1 MGVFLQFASVIAF
14 TGWALYVWVHVNDYG
29 SQSQCNDQIKYF
41 IMFRPV
47 RATAPWLRGLWIAAL
62 VLSAVG
68 LMIKFGVQA
77 MVLFAMRRAAKEERA
92 EETNSITGRSTRT
105 GAQSHEEMEVNVP
118 TPTIGE
124 PWYLKI
130 SIPLLLCVVF
140 FSSPFQRLR
149 ISAQVGDI
157 LHDQLGAYCE

>member
-29 SQSQCNDQIKYF
+29 SQSQCNDQIKYY
-41 IMFRPV
+41 IMFVPV
-47 RATAPWLRGLWIAAL
+47 RATAPWLRGLWIAVL

-68 LMIKFGVQA
+68 LFIKFGVQA
-77 MVLFAMRRAAKEERA
+77 VLLFAMRRAAEEERA

-105 GAQSHEEMEVNVP
+105 GAQSQAELEVNM
-118 TPTIGE
+118 PTIGK
-124 PWYLKI
+124 PWYLRI
-130 SIPLLLCVVF
+130 SIPLLLYVVF
-140 FSSPFQRLR
+140 FSSPIQRLR

-157 LHDQLGAYCE
+157 LFDQLGTYCE